1 MSDEIELISDGD
13 GLAVIG
19 SPSAVERF
27 IGTLGLA
34 KDFESRHLDEAL
46 SFGTATAKLGS
57 TVAENSGRWLKL
69 TKESADA
76 IKDIGLIPTKTPGVS
91 YATMG
96 KPGEV
101 AKWVKVV
108 SSPTAI
114 LTNPAV
120 LAGAAGI
127 MSQLAMKQ
135 QLDEITE
142 YLKIIDAKLDGVIRS
157 QTNQVLA
164 RLDGVSLAIREA
176 KSVREAVGRVSEITW
191 SKVQASI
198 QTIYETQGY
207 SLRQIADVADKFEQ
221 PSKVADLMKVADDA
235 VGEVQKW
242 LVVLARCFELLDEVG
257 ILELDRVS
265 DSSPEELDQ
274 HRIGLK
280 SARQDQLRFILE
292 GTVYLLVRIKAAV
305 EKANSKVLFN
315 PVQSP
320 TVIKAGN
327 QIFADVHELREL
339 LGIESGAEETE
350 ARRWGDAASETW
362 TQVSD
367 TGSEGLEKAKDL
379 SSLAGQKALSVKGS
393 LAGKFANRK
402 NRKGEENA
410 DQAEES

>member
-1 MSDEIELISDGD
+1 
-13 GLAVIG
+13 
-19 SPSAVERF
+19 
-27 IGTLGLA
+27 
-34 KDFESRHLDEAL
+34 
-46 SFGTATAKLGS
+46 
-57 TVAENSGRWLKL
+57 
-69 TKESADA
+69 
-76 IKDIGLIPTKTPGVS
+76 
-91 YATMG
+91 MG

-114 LTNPAV
+114 LTNPAA

-207 SLRQIADVADKFEQ
+207 SLRQIADVADKFEK

-280 SARQDQLRFILE
+280 SARQDQLKFILE
-292 GTVYLLVRIKAAV
+292 GSVYLLVRIKTAV
-305 EKANSKVLFN
+305 QKANSKVLFN

-402 NRKGEENA
+402 NRRSSEDA
-410 DQAEES
+410 DQVEES

>member
-19 SPSAVERF
+19 DPKAVERF
-27 IGTLGLA
+27 IGTLNLA
-34 KDFESRHLDEAL
+34 KDVETRHLSDAL
-46 SFGTATAKLGS
+46 SLGAASTQLGS
-57 TVAENSGRWLKL
+57 TIAENSGRWLKL

-157 QTNQVLA
+157 QTNLVLA

-176 KSVREAVGRVSEITW
+176 KSVRDSVGRVSEVTW
-191 SKVQASI
+191 SKVQTSI

-207 SLRQIADVADKFEQ
+207 SLRQIADVADKIERT
-221 PSKVADLMKVADDA
+221 SKIADLMKASDDA

-257 ILELDRVS
+257 ILELDRVL
-265 DSSPEELDQ
+265 DTSPEELDQ

-280 SARQDQLRFILE
+280 SARRDQLNFVLE
-292 GTVYLLVRIKAAV
+292 GTAYLLIRLKAAV
-305 EKANSKVLFN
+305 DNANSKVLFN

-350 ARRWGDAASETW
+350 TKRWGEAASETW
-362 TQVSD
+362 TQVSE
-367 TGSEGLEKAKDL
+367 TSSEGLEKAKDL

-402 NRKGEENA
+402 NRPSSEDA
-410 DQAEES
+410 DQVEKS

>member
-19 SPSAVERF
+19 DPKAVERF
-27 IGTLGLA
+27 IGTLKLA
-34 KDFESRHLDEAL
+34 EDVETRHLSDAL
-46 SFGTATAKLGS
+46 SLGAATAQLGS
-57 TVAENSGRWLKL
+57 TITENSGRWLKL

-157 QTNQVLA
+157 QTNLVLA

-176 KSVREAVGRVSEITW
+176 KSVRDSVGRVSEVTW
-191 SKVQASI
+191 SKVQTSI

-207 SLRQIADVADKFEQ
+207 SLRQIADVADKIERT
-221 PSKVADLMKVADDA
+221 SKIADLMKASDDA

-257 ILELDRVS
+257 ILELDRVL
-265 DSSPEELDQ
+265 DTSPRELDQ

-280 SARQDQLRFILE
+280 SARRDQLNFVLE
-292 GTVYLLVRIKAAV
+292 GTAYLLIRLKAAV
-305 EKANSKVLFN
+305 DNANSKVLFN

-327 QIFADVHELREL
+327 QIFANVHELREL
-339 LGIESGAEETE
+339 LGIESGAEEAE
-350 ARRWGDAASETW
+350 AKRWGEAASETW
-362 TQVSD
+362 TQVSE
-367 TGSEGLEKAKDL
+367 TSSEGLEKAKDL
-379 SSLAGQKALSVKGS
+379 SSFAGQKALSVKGS

-402 NRKGEENA
+402 SRKS
-410 DQAEES
+410 EESSEPGQDS